1 MKFNCEKNKTLFSFK
16 EIFIIVIIALII
28 MALSY
33 DDGGKGEDNCKF
45 PVDRLEN

>member
-1 MKFNCEKNKTLFSFK
+1 MKFNYEKNKTLFSFK

-33 DDGGKGEDNCKF
+33 DDGEKGEDNCKF